1 MQRQAEP
8 EDRRLSF
15 CIDEYL
21 KSLEGC
27 ESDTVK
33 RADHFL
39 HIFLRSAWDVKISK
53 LRSHHVD
60 EALKGRDW
68 KPNTV
73 HDFIARIEA
82 CLNYCERKDWIAKNP
97 LRGKLEEPSIER
109 RGEIMSAEDRRRV
122 LIAATDCFGDVL
134 TFLTET
140 ACRPIEVRHA
150 RVEKCDL
157 EKGIIMVRNKS
168 RKKTGAKDRPVFL
181 SSKAIELC
189 RKLIG
194 IREEGWLLRNSKGG
208 QWLQHRLDESRR
220 KATRQKEERQRRRA
234 IAGTKS

>member
-1 MQRQAEP
+1 MLSYVLGTCGLLEARCSSIFWSLLEEPPPAVQKRYPEIMQRQAEP

-39 HIFLRSAWDVKISK
+39 HIFLRSAGDVKISK

-68 KPNTV
+68 KPNTE

-82 CLNYCERKDWIAKNP
+82 CLNYCERKDWIA
-97 LRGKLEEPSIER
+97 
-109 RGEIMSAEDRRRV
+109 
-122 LIAATDCFGDVL
+122 
-134 TFLTET
+134 
-140 ACRPIEVRHA
+140 
-150 RVEKCDL
+150 
-157 EKGIIMVRNKS
+157 
-168 RKKTGAKDRPVFL
+168 
-181 SSKAIELC
+181 
-189 RKLIG
+189 
-194 IREEGWLLRNSKGG
+194 
-208 QWLQHRLDESRR
+208 
-220 KATRQKEERQRRRA
+220 
-234 IAGTKS
+234 